1 MPRST
6 AAGESGEA
14 RAPLAQLQAWFLT
27 AMTAPGGAA
36 RGVKLASERHGLTQE
51 QVLKTA
57 RGGPAPLYIHADGYV
72 QRLLECLQADYPVL
86 RKVMG
91 DELFAFFARAYVWRH
106 PSASAT
112 LYDLGA
118 GFADFLAASQHA
130 AGAQGAALRFPVEL
144 AQLERARSEAGRAPG
159 LEKLAPP
166 MWPCGLELLLGNAP
180 AWRLAPCTR
189 LLALSFPLCDY
200 WQQAQAAPDDA
211 VPAQP
216 EASPA
221 FVAISRMHYRLAMQE
236 LQPWQFYYL
245 QALAGGA
252 PLAQCAGQAA
262 RSSCRAPDEVLADA
276 MLWLPLAAAAGLVT
290 IDVCAESG

>member
-1 MPRST
+1 MPHS
-6 AAGESGEA
+6 AAGDEDRAGGV

-27 AMTAPGGAA
+27 AMTSPDGAV
-36 RGVKLASERHGLTQE
+36 RGAQLASERHGLTQE
-51 QVLKTA
+51 QVLKRT
-57 RGGPAPLYIHADGYV
+57 RGGPAPLHIHADGYV

-106 PSASAT
+106 PSASPT
-112 LYDLGA
+112 LYDLGG
-118 GFADFLAASQHA
+118 GFADFLAASQRA
-130 AGAQGAALRFPVEL
+130 AGTHQAALRFPVEL

-166 MWPCGLELLLGNAP
+166 MLASGLDVLLGNAR

-189 LLALSFPLCDY
+189 LLALSFPMCSF
-200 WQQAQAAPDDA
+200 WHQAQAAPDDA

-216 EASPA
+216 EASSS
-221 FVAISRMHYRLAMQE
+221 FVAITRMHYRLAMQE
-236 LQPWQFYYL
+236 LQPWQFYWL

-252 PLAQCAGQAA
+252 PLAHCAQQAA
-262 RSSCRAPDEVLADA
+262 QSSGRPPDEVLADA
-276 MLWLPLAAAAGLVT
+276 LLWLPMAAAAGLVAS
-290 IDVCAESG
+290 DA

>member
-6 AAGESGEA
+6 AAGESDEA

-36 RGVKLASERHGLTQE
+36 RGVQLASERHGLTQE
-51 QVLKTA
+51 QVLKTV
-57 RGGPAPLYIHADGYV
+57 RGGPAPLHIHADGYV

-118 GFADFLAASQHA
+118 GFADFLAGSQHA

-166 MWPCGLELLLGNAP
+166 MLPCGLDLLLGNAP

-189 LLALSFPLCDY
+189 LLALSFPLCTY

-216 EASPA
+216 GARSA

-236 LQPWQFYYL
+236 LQPWQFYCL

-262 RSSCRAPDEVLADA
+262 RASGRAPDEVLADA
-276 MLWLPLAAAAGLVT
+276 MLWLPLAAAAGLVAC
-290 IDVCAESG
+290 DA

>member
-36 RGVKLASERHGLTQE
+36 RGVQLASERHGLTQE
-51 QVLKTA
+51 QVLKRA
-57 RGGPAPLYIHADGYV
+57 RGGPAPLHIHADGYV

-118 GFADFLAASQHA
+118 GFADFLAGSQHA
-130 AGAQGAALRFPVEL
+130 AGARGAALRFPVEL

-166 MWPCGLELLLGNAP
+166 MWPCGLDSLLGNAP

-189 LLALSFPLCDY
+189 LLALSFPLCTY

-236 LQPWQFYYL
+236 LQPWQFYCL

-262 RSSCRAPDEVLADA
+262 RASGRAPDEVLADA
-276 MLWLPLAAAAGLVT
+276 MLWLPLAAAAGLV
-290 IDVCAESG
+290 ICDA